1 MIKWNTDCKM
11 NELHV
16 FSPVGLASKV
26 LYFVFTVFGE
36 GDQMV
41 EMLCLD
47 RKFVW
52 LKMAF
57 TLKYSIEIH

>member
-1 MIKWNTDCKM
+1 M

-36 GDQMV
+36 DDQMV

-52 LKMAF
+52 LKVAF
-57 TLKYSIEIH
+57 TLKYSIEIN

>member
-1 MIKWNTDCKM
+1 M

-16 FSPVGLASKV
+16 FSPVRLASKV
-26 LYFVFTVFGE
+26 LYFIFTLFGE

-41 EMLCLD
+41 EMLRLN

-57 TLKYSIEIH
+57 TLMYSIEIH

>member
-1 MIKWNTDCKM
+1 M
-11 NELHV
+11 NEL

-26 LYFVFTVFGE
+26 LYFVLTVFGE

-41 EMLCLD
+41 EMLCLN
-47 RKFVW
+47 RKLVW